1 MNCAAI
7 KSRISKDT
15 AMSVINSRVANS
27 ARAPKGPHEPT
38 LTDDVGEVSS
48 QQSDARR
55 AFRDMVMS

>member
-1 MNCAAI
+1 
-7 KSRISKDT
+7 
-15 AMSVINSRVANS
+15 MSVINSRVANS